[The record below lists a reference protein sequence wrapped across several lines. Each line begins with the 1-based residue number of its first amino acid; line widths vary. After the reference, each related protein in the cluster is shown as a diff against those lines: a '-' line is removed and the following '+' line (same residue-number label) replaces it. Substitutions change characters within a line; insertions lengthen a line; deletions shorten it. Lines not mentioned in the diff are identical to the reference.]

1 MLASARTLT
10 EPIQE
15 LRVVPVPPEIPP
27 WPAELIHPRISA
39 CLQRYLTQLAT
50 FRRPNTVRTARLTLV
65 PFVLWLQEVYSEVS
79 SVADLRRQH
88 IEDWKLCESTR
99 LHAGHP
105 LRKATISTRL
115 SLLRSFFYYLAVWG
129 WQDAPHRPLIFRH
142 DFPRRDQCC
151 PRFLG
156 DEDTQA
162 LLQAARTSSYRFGK
176 VSVVTLLFTGMR
188 VGEFVRL
195 TTDSV
200 IKIGSAEWMRI
211 PVGKLHNDRYVPLH
225 PEVRQVLDECVEHR
239 DPCEKSPYLF
249 ARNGGHYTVAGVQ
262 YAVARVAHLAGIG
275 HVTPHQ
281 LRHTMATQAINNGMS
296 VESLAALLGHRSLS
310 MTLVYAK
317 IADRTVQSEYLKATQ
332 KLESLCDK
340 ASLELPAHFEG
351 PQMAKLRQEMNCVC
365 WGTATAPVTQT

>member
-1 MLASARTLT
+1 
-10 EPIQE
+10 
-15 LRVVPVPPEIPP
+15 
-27 WPAELIHPRISA
+27 
-39 CLQRYLTQLAT
+39 
-50 FRRPNTVRTARLTLV
+50 
-65 PFVLWLQEVYSEVS
+65 
-79 SVADLRRQH
+79 
-88 IEDWKLCESTR
+88 
-99 LHAGHP
+99 
-105 LRKATISTRL
+105 
-115 SLLRSFFYYLAVWG
+115 
-129 WQDAPHRPLIFRH
+129 
-142 DFPRRDQCC
+142 
-151 PRFLG
+151 LG